1 LRAKIKSISYS
12 DVFFDMSLPSHST
25 NDEQGVVPADPAKL
39 PTQPDQNDI
48 LKSGIEYT
56 VSPEQKVNNENSLQP
71 ERVNELAANAASAP
85 EGNLDLTPLDHPD
98 NRPHSLVVFIKKY
111 LPRNASEP
119 SRALVVQE
127 AQMLASSV
135 ITAFQKSQA
144 PSLLRRHGLFLAC
157 VVLPSLLATIYF
169 GLYASDIYVS
179 ESSYVVR
186 SPNKKSSA
194 SGLGA
199 MLEGAGFSGFSK
211 APDDVYTVS
220 EYVRSRDALSY
231 LQNQLDLKNIWQS
244 GKVDILHRFNPLGWD
259 GSQEALYEY
268 YLKRVETHV
277 DSMSGITSL
286 KVSAFDP
293 ETSFQI
299 NTLLVSEAERLVNI
313 LNERGRNDL
322 IRFAENEVRHAEEKA
337 KASALALSN
346 YRNEQSVMD
355 PVRQTQLHY
364 EHISRLQEEL
374 VKTRTQL
381 TQLKVFS
388 PKSPH
393 PPALELREKTLEN
406 EVAKEMQ
413 KITGGENSLASK
425 AAEYERLTLEREF
438 ADKQLASALVSLEVA
453 RNEAQRQQLYL
464 ETIAKPILPDEAVLP
479 KRFRGIL
486 STVVLGLI
494 SWGILS
500 MLLAGVREHQY

>member
-1 LRAKIKSISYS
+1 MSQVLANSPLEASAVPPPVPSAPPASLEAPLKSQEAPPDSAPPLNQPAPAVEEAS
-12 DVFFDMSLPSHST
+12 ATANGKDVDPVSSNDQATPESHDSAPPS
-25 NDEQGVVPADPAKL
+25 QAIIPADRSENPAKGGL
-39 PTQPDQNDI
+39 VLLVMNF
-48 LKSGIEYT
+48 LKKDVI
-56 VSPEQKVNNENSLQP
+56 
-71 ERVNELAANAASAP
+71 
-85 EGNLDLTPLDHPD
+85 
-98 NRPHSLVVFIKKY
+98 
-111 LPRNASEP
+111 EP
-119 SRALVVQE
+119 SRALA
-127 AQMLASSV
+127 AQQRVEIVATPAAPKTLTVASS
-135 ITAFQKSQA
+135 F
-144 PSLLRRHGLFLAC
+144 LRRHALVLLC
-157 VVLPSLLATIYF
+157 VILPTLLATFYF

-211 APDDVYTVS
+211 APEDVYTVS
-220 EYVRSRDALSY
+220 EYVRSRDALKY
-231 LQNQLDLKNIWQS
+231 LQNQMDLKKIWQS

>member
-1 LRAKIKSISYS
+1 
-12 DVFFDMSLPSHST
+12 
-25 NDEQGVVPADPAKL
+25 
-39 PTQPDQNDI
+39 
-48 LKSGIEYT
+48 
-56 VSPEQKVNNENSLQP
+56 
-71 ERVNELAANAASAP
+71 
-85 EGNLDLTPLDHPD
+85 
-98 NRPHSLVVFIKKY
+98 
-111 LPRNASEP
+111 
-119 SRALVVQE
+119 
-127 AQMLASSV
+127 
-135 ITAFQKSQA
+135 
-144 PSLLRRHGLFLAC
+144 
-157 VVLPSLLATIYF
+157 
-169 GLYASDIYVS
+169 
-179 ESSYVVR
+179 
-186 SPNKKSSA
+186 
-194 SGLGA
+194 

>member
-1 LRAKIKSISYS
+1 VEEASATANGKDVDPVSSS
-12 DVFFDMSLPSHST
+12 DQATPESHDSAPPS
-25 NDEQGVVPADPAKL
+25 QAIIPADRSENPAKGGL
-39 PTQPDQNDI
+39 VLLVMNF
-48 LKSGIEYT
+48 LKKDVI
-56 VSPEQKVNNENSLQP
+56 
-71 ERVNELAANAASAP
+71 
-85 EGNLDLTPLDHPD
+85 
-98 NRPHSLVVFIKKY
+98 
-111 LPRNASEP
+111 EP
-119 SRALVVQE
+119 SRALAAKQRVEIV
-127 AQMLASSV
+127 ATPAAPITLTGASS
-135 ITAFQKSQA
+135 F
-144 PSLLRRHGLFLAC
+144 LRRHALVLLC
-157 VVLPSLLATIYF
+157 VILPTLLATFYF
-169 GLYASDIYVS
+169 GFYASDIYVS

-199 MLEGAGFSGFSK
+199 MLEGAGFGK

-220 EYVRSRDALSY
+220 EYVRSRDALNY
-231 LQNQLDLKNIWQS
+231 LQNQLDLKKIWQS

-293 ETSFQI
+293 ETSFQV
-299 NTLLVSEAERLVNI
+299 NTLLVSEAERLVNV

-322 IRFAENEVRHAEEKA
+322 IRFAENEVHNAEKKA

-346 YRNEQSVMD
+346 YRNDNSVMD
-355 PVRQTQLHY
+355 PVRQTQLHF

-388 PKSPH
+388 PDSPH

-464 ETIAKPILPDEAVLP
+464 ETIAKPLLPDEAVLP
-479 KRFRGIL
+479 KRLWGVL

-500 MLLAGVREHQY
+500 MLLAGVKEHRY